1 MIGYKER
8 CDQKRQTYL
17 QKLAVLKTSGKSVVY
32 ADESG
37 FRQESHRR
45 YAYAPRG
52 EFKADAKQKTSITG
66 ELKSYVQ
73 DSLQITS
80 LSWIMPAYT
89 RHRAHENL

>member
-17 QKLAVLKTSGKSVVY
+17 HQLRGVKASGKSVVY
-32 ADESG
+32 TDESG

-52 EFKADAKQKTSITG
+52 ECVLGLISSQR
-66 ELKSYVQ
+66 
-73 DSLQITS
+73 
-80 LSWIMPAYT
+80 T
-89 RHRAHENL
+89 RRTTLLAARIENTFTATR

>member
-17 QKLAVLKTSGKSVVY
+17 QKLAVLKASGKSVVY

-37 FRQESHRR
+37 FGQESHRR

-52 EFKADAKQKTSITG
+52 ECVLGLISSQRTRTTTLIAARIENTFTAAK
-66 ELKSYVQ
+66 
-73 DSLQITS
+73 
-80 LSWIMPAYT
+80 
-89 RHRAHENL
+89 